1 MKHQFTPQEIQHA
14 ILSLP
19 AGDFSRFR
27 EWFVQHDNNEWDQL
41 IAEDGASGK
50 LDNLITQAKAEYKN
64 GKALPL

>member
-1 MKHQFTPQEIQHA
+1 MERQFTPQEIQHA

-27 EWFVQHDNNEWDQL
+27 EWFVQYDHAEWDKL
-41 IAEDGASGK
+41 IAEDSVSGK
-50 LDNLITQAKAEYKN
+50 MGNLIAEAKAEYKN